1 MPESYTQIHIHI
13 VFSVFGRNN
22 SIEEKHRVELE
33 KYICGIINNHK
44 CKPIAIYCNP
54 DHLHVLI
61 GLSADKSVSEIVRI
75 IKSNSSK
82 YINENNW
89 TFGNFQWQRGYGA
102 FSYSKSQ
109 VDKVVKYILNQK
121 RHHEKES
128 FQEEYVRI
136 MDSMKIEFDRRYL
149 FRKD

>member
-1 MPESYTQIHIHI
+1 M
-13 VFSVFGRNN
+13 
-22 SIEEKHRVELE
+22 RV
-33 KYICGIINNHK
+33 
-44 CKPIAIYCNP
+44 
-54 DHLHVLI
+54 
-61 GLSADKSVSEIVRI
+61 

-136 MDSMKIEFDRRYL
+136 MDSLKIEFDRRYL
-149 FRKD
+149 FKSD